1 MCSFCAAAFDR
12 VSSELGRPED
22 QPFRPIHWWATVGQ
36 GVHQASTVL
45 QPCAEMLWGPV
56 QAARAWHSDRI
67 HKRLL
72 DLQLQLWPWPQPVLA
87 TYRTLEVYQTYNLAA
102 RNPFA
107 EDAADVELQ
116 LDRSP
121 GMGESAMFVGTSAS
135 AAAVS
140 VM

>member
-1 MCSFCAAAFDR
+1 
-12 VSSELGRPED
+12 
-22 QPFRPIHWWATVGQ
+22 
-36 GVHQASTVL
+36 
-45 QPCAEMLWGPV
+45 
-56 QAARAWHSDRI
+56 
-67 HKRLL
+67 
-72 DLQLQLWPWPQPVLA
+72 VLA